1 MDNVFDKLRD
11 LPLFQGISE
20 TILHT
25 LLERYPF
32 HFLKYSDGDKI
43 ISCDEPCTHIR
54 FIFSGSV
61 RFVTRSMVSKLS
73 ISYSL
78 VAPDVMGA
86 EFLFGR
92 KPNYPF
98 DAFAQGDCGV
108 LQLKKADYIDMLQS
122 NDVFL
127 FNILNYLSRNAQ
139 ESTLSFLSLKHGN
152 IPSRLSLILESL
164 VPPHGTQLVLEFK
177 QKDLCLLLGSRR
189 SSLLS
194 SLDEMKSK
202 RMLDYTQSTI
212 MIDDRDLFIDLV
224 NL

>member
-20 TILHT
+20 SLLHT

-32 HFLKYSDGDKI
+32 HFLKYADGDRI

-61 RFVTRSMVSKLS
+61 RFVTKSLVSKIS
-73 ISYSL
+73 ISYTL
-78 VAPDVMGA
+78 DAPDVMGA
-86 EFLFGR
+86 DYLFGR

-98 DAFAQGDCGV
+98 EAFAQGDCGV
-108 LQLKKADYIDMLQS
+108 LQLKKADYINMLQS
-122 NDVFL
+122 NDVLL

-139 ESTLSFLSLKHGN
+139 ETTLSLLSLTHGN
-152 IPSRLSLILESL
+152 VSSRLSLILESL
-164 VPPHGTQLVLEFK
+164 VPPHGTHVVLEFK

-189 SSLLS
+189 SSLLT
-194 SLDEMKSK
+194 SLEDMKNK
-202 RMLDYTQSTI
+202 HMLDFTQSTI
-212 MIDDRDLFIDLV
+212 TIDDRDLFIELV